1 MVATHYLNRLGLDA
15 AADERAIK
23 RAYARELKQIDQEAD
38 AAGFQVL
45 REAYEMALQWVQRKP
60 AGISFAPAGVVPVR
74 PAAARGVATSAT
86 LARPAD
92 ADLPATHE
100 QDRES
105 PQQLAQAVFDDFL
118 VLSGEMTA
126 KGHGR
131 DSQMWRK
138 HLQKCVNDE
147 RLLNLMAG
155 AYFELRIAHLLVDG
169 WRTGHEGLFV
179 AARQVFSWE
188 KDRRRLVEFGRVG
201 ARVSQAIDECEMFS
215 HQRSDDC
222 SGQSDA
228 VTRVREDAAPGK
240 NELIAHAPHLRNM
253 LKRFPAWTGIIASR
267 ERIEEWL
274 ELERAIPAWRRRL
287 RFVMPAGGKRDAS
300 YWFNVALLVMVA
312 AIILSSFNAKPA
324 LTPPPWQ
331 LPRVERQFQHSA
343 AQEQDA
349 EALYRKAAGNLYMP
363 PGTRTL
369 DPAVQRMAAAQSVVV
384 KPAPTGPQRRL
395 LTDREWKGI
404 FRRVQFWWPEEAQGT
419 FKVQFSVELDEH
431 GGIKKLTRIVSSGLP
446 MLDKE
451 VADSIRASAPFD
463 AAIRRS
469 FNIGA
474 GWRRE
479 APKKKKPTEKVDIDA
494 GITP

>member
-1 MVATHYLNRLGLDA
+1 MVATHYLNRLGLDT

-60 AGISFAPAGVVPVR
+60 AGISFAPAVVVPVH
-74 PAAARGVATSAT
+74 PAPVSAVQTPATPAQPAR
-86 LARPAD
+86 AD
-92 ADLPATHE
+92 APATHE
-100 QDRES
+100 QNSES
-105 PQQLAQAVFDDFL
+105 SQQLAQAVFDDFL
-118 VLSGEMTA
+118 ILSDEMTA
-126 KGHGR
+126 QGNGR

-138 HLQKCVNDE
+138 HLQRCINDE
-147 RLLNLMAG
+147 RLLNLTAG
-155 AYFELRIAHLLVDG
+155 AYFELRIARLLVDG
-169 WRTGHEGLFV
+169 WRDGHEGLFV
-179 AARQVFSWE
+179 AARQAFLWE
-188 KDRRRLVEFGRVG
+188 KDRRRLKEFGRVG
-201 ARVSQAIDECEMFS
+201 AWVSQAIDECEMFS

-222 SGQSDA
+222 SGQGDA
-228 VTRVREDAAPGK
+228 VARVREAAAPRK
-240 NELIAHAPHLRNM
+240 HELISHAPHLRNM
-253 LKRFPAWTGIIASR
+253 LKRFPAWTSIIASR

-287 RFVMPAGGKRDAS
+287 RFVRPAAGKRDAGS
-300 YWFNVALLVMVA
+300 LFNVALVVMVA
-312 AIILSSFNAKPA
+312 AIIFSSFNSKPA

-349 EALYRKAAGNLYMP
+349 EALYRRAAGNLYMA

-369 DPAVQRMAAAQSVVV
+369 DPALQRMAAAQSVVV
-384 KPAPTGPQRRL
+384 KPAPTKPQLRP
-395 LTDREWKGI
+395 LTEREWKGI
-404 FRRVQFWWPEEAQGT
+404 FRRVQFWWPEESRGT
-419 FKVQFSVELDEH
+419 FKVEFSVELNEQ

-463 AAIRRS
+463 AAIRRG

-474 GWRRE
+474 AWHRD
-479 APKKKKPTEKVDIDA
+479 APKKKAAPENADVDA
-494 GITP
+494 GVTP

>member
-1 MVATHYLNRLGLDA
+1 MVATHYLNRLGLDT

-60 AGISFAPAGVVPVR
+60 AGVSFAPAGVVPVH
-74 PAAARGVATSAT
+74 PAPVRAVETPDTPAQPAS
-86 LARPAD
+86 AD
-92 ADLPATHE
+92 AQATPQ
-100 QDRES
+100 QDGES
-105 PQQLAQAVFDDFL
+105 PQQLAQAVFDDF
-118 VLSGEMTA
+118 VILSGEMSA
-126 KGHGR
+126 QGNGR

-138 HLQKCVNDE
+138 HLQRCINDE
-147 RLLNLMAG
+147 RLLNLTAG
-155 AYFELRIAHLLVDG
+155 VYFELRIARLLVDG
-169 WRTGHEGLFV
+169 WRDGHEGLFV
-179 AARQVFSWE
+179 AARQAFQWE
-188 KDRRRLVEFGRVG
+188 KDRRRLKEFGQVG
-201 ARVSQAIDECEMFS
+201 AWVSQAIDECEMFS
-215 HQRSDDC
+215 HQRSGDC

-228 VTRVREDAAPGK
+228 VTRVREAAAPSK
-240 NELIAHAPHLRNM
+240 NELISHAPHLRNM

-274 ELERAIPAWRRRL
+274 ELERVIPAWRRRL
-287 RFVMPAGGKRDAS
+287 PFVMRAGGKRDAS
-300 YWFNVALLVMVA
+300 YWFNVAVLVLIG
-312 AIILSSFNAKPA
+312 AIAFNVKPA

-331 LPRVERQFQHSA
+331 LPRVERQFQHSS

-369 DPAVQRMAAAQSVVV
+369 DPALQRTVAAQSVVV
-384 KPAPTGPQRRL
+384 KPAPTKPQLRL
-395 LTDREWKGI
+395 LNDREWKGI
-404 FRRVQFWWPEEAQGT
+404 FRRVQFWWPEESRGT
-419 FKVQFSVELDEH
+419 FKVEFSVELNEQ

-463 AAIRRS
+463 ATIRRS

-474 GWRRE
+474 GWRRDG
-479 APKKKKPTEKVDIDA
+479 PKKKNPTEKADVAA
-494 GITP
+494 GVTP